1 MQGKATTEVTEN
13 GEKIQLKRKKG
24 RGLTRI
30 VEWIMEMGG
39 CLPGEGAIYSMKAV

>member
-1 MQGKATTEVTEN
+1 MERGWEL
-13 GEKIQLKRKKG
+13 GDGLEKTGIIN

-39 CLPGEGAIYSMKAV
+39 CLPGDGAIYYMKAV